1 MKILLISMHSI
12 HATRWIENLKESGH
26 ELFWF
31 DITGKGE
38 IKTLENVA
46 QRTNWKKRKFP
57 YIKGEYWVSK
67 KFPKLYQLIRP
78 YLEVT
83 ENEALEDAIINIQP
97 DLVQSFE
104 MQTCSYPI
112 AKTMLKYTKIKWLY
126 NCWGNDIFYY
136 QNLPNHKAQ
145 LNQVLSRINY
155 MTADCNRD
163 AALANQNGF
172 KGEFL
177 GAIPTGG
184 GYDLTFFENHKK
196 PFEDRKIIIV
206 KGYHHLFG
214 RALNVVKALEEIQD
228 DLQQFSVVFFG
239 AHKVVEDYVNNKK
252 LPFQV
257 YDRHGLQQEEVLK
270 LMGQSAIYIGNNISD
285 GMPNTVLEAMIMG
298 AFPIQSNPG
307 GATAEIIEEGSN
319 GFLIHNPEDI
329 EEIKKLI
336 LKAIQNRDWMA
347 SAAIKNYS
355 LAKEYV
361 DLKTNQQKI
370 VALYQQIEN
379 DTCE

>member
-1 MKILLISMHSI
+1 MKILLLSMHSI

-26 ELFWF
+26 ELYWF
-31 DITGKGE
+31 DISGKGK
-38 IKTLENVA
+38 INTLESII
-46 QRTNWKKRKFP
+46 QFTGWKKRKLP
-57 YIKGEYWVSK
+57 YIKGEHWFSK
-67 KFPKLYQLIRP
+67 KFPSFYQLIRP
-78 YLEVT
+78 FLEVT
-83 ENEALEDAIINIQP
+83 ENEALEKIIKSIQP

-104 MQTCSYPI
+104 MQSCSYPI
-112 AKTMLKYTKIKWLY
+112 VKTMLKYSKIKWLY

-136 QNLPNHKAQ
+136 QNLPNHKSK
-145 LNQVLSRINY
+145 LNQVLLRVDYI
-155 MTADCNRD
+155 TADCNRD
-163 AALANQNGF
+163 AVLANQNGF
-172 KGEFL
+172 KGKFL

-184 GYDLTFFENHKK
+184 GYDLSFFENFKK
-196 PFEDRKIIIV
+196 PFIDRKIIIV

-214 RALNVVKALEEIQD
+214 RALNVIKALE
-228 DLQQFSVVFFG
+228 SVREQLNDYTVVVFG
-239 AHKVVEDYVNNKK
+239 AHKIVEDYVNNKK

-257 YDRHGLQQEEVLK
+257 YDRHGLKQEDVLK

-307 GATAEIIEEGSN
+307 GATAEIIDEGNN
-319 GFLIHNPEDI
+319 GFLIQDPEDI
-329 EEIKKLI
+329 EEIRNLI
-336 LKAIQNRDWMA
+336 LKAIQNQEWIA
-347 SAAIKNYS
+347 SASMKNYK

>member
-1 MKILLISMHSI
+1 
-12 HATRWIENLKESGH
+12 
-26 ELFWF
+26 
-31 DITGKGE
+31 
-38 IKTLENVA
+38 
-46 QRTNWKKRKFP
+46 
-57 YIKGEYWVSK
+57 
-67 KFPKLYQLIRP
+67 
-78 YLEVT
+78 
-83 ENEALEDAIINIQP
+83 
-97 DLVQSFE
+97 
-104 MQTCSYPI
+104 
-112 AKTMLKYTKIKWLY
+112 
-126 NCWGNDIFYY
+126 
-136 QNLPNHKAQ
+136 
-145 LNQVLSRINY
+145 

-163 AALANQNGF
+163 AVLANQNGF

-184 GYDLTFFENHKK
+184 GYDLSFFENFKK
-196 PFEDRKIIIV
+196 PFIDRKIIIV

-214 RALNVVKALEEIQD
+214 RALNVIKALE
-228 DLQQFSVVFFG
+228 SVRKQLNDYTVVVFG
-239 AHKVVEDYVNNKK
+239 AHKIVEDYVNNKK

-257 YDRHGLQQEEVLK
+257 YDRHGLKQEDVLK

-307 GATAEIIEEGSN
+307 GATAEIIDEGNN
-319 GFLIHNPEDI
+319 GFLIQDPEDI
-329 EEIKKLI
+329 EEIRNLI
-336 LKAIQNRDWMA
+336 LKAIQNQEWIA
-347 SAAIKNYS
+347 SASMKNYK